1 MLQRASISSPGPHAQ
16 PPRHH
21 SRGAHEPW
29 AGPKGRGRLAC
40 PPVAS
45 ARYEALILI
54 DLGEPM
60 PGQPALLKR
69 RERVPRKQAVEQ
81 WKMLQKE
88 GWGRVE
94 PQW

>member
-1 MLQRASISSPGPHAQ
+1 
-16 PPRHH
+16 
-21 SRGAHEPW
+21 
-29 AGPKGRGRLAC
+29 
-40 PPVAS
+40 VAS